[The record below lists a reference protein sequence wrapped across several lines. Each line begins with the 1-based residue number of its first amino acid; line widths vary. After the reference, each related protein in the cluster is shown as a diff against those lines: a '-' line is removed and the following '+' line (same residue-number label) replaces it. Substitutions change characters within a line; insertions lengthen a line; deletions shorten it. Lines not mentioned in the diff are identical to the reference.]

1 MSTLKGRY
9 LAWYLGTSLVG
20 VSEQDSNQHAA
31 LVFWAGTWWLSRQ
44 LDGHARRPREDLTE
58 GRAVLSAHPVA
69 ADCGP
74 GGDCCTPCFLPCLS
88 LGTGSLLISRL
99 GLERPYKSVFSLT
112 VTLSVCDGQRCK

>member
-20 VSEQDSNQHAA
+20 VSEHDSNQHAA

-69 ADCGP
+69 AIVAWEGAAA
-74 GGDCCTPCFLPCLS
+74 LPVFCPAFPLAQALCL
-88 LGTGSLLISRL
+88 
-99 GLERPYKSVFSLT
+99 
-112 VTLSVCDGQRCK
+112 